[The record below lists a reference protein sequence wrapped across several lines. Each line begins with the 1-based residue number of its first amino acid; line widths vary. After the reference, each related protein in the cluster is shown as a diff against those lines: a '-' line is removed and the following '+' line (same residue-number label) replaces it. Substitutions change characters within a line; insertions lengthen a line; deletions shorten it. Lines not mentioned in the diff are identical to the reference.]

1 MTAFYT
7 PEQKSFIERISAR
20 VVESY
25 GGLRAS
31 ELHQTLN
38 EYGDDYVPKELFC
51 RTVPATENNVY
62 EQKLQVYP
70 GICWRYSSE
79 YANSHREA
87 SYIYGTPE
95 DTTGLPAWAQA
106 HVR

>member
-7 PEQKSFIERISAR
+7 PEQMDFIERISAR

-25 GGLRAS
+25 GSLRAS
-31 ELHQTLN
+31 EIHQTLN
-38 EYGDDYVPKELFC
+38 EYGDDYVPNEKYST
-51 RTVPATENNVY
+51 TVQEAESTVR

-79 YANSHREA
+79 YSDSRQ
-87 SYIYGTPE
+87 STYLYGTPTDIAE
-95 DTTGLPAWAQA
+95 LPEWAQA